1 MRSSLVLGMTK
12 AASAFKANEERSGRK
27 KEEFASA
34 WQEERLEKLSSSTQ
48 AVHLGYIG
56 YLGYLG
62 YIGLYFASV
71 RHVRLT
77 CSVLL

>member
-1 MRSSLVLGMTK
+1 MTK

-48 AVHLGYIG
+48 AVHLGY
-56 YLGYLG
+56 LG